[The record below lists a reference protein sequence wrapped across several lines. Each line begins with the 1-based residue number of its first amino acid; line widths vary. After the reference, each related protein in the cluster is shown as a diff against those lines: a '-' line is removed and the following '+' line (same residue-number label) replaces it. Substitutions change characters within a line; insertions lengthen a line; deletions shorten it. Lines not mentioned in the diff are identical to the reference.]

1 MKQMNLNDLQKQ
13 LENDVKQAAITSRIN
28 KNNKNIQNK
37 NESENDYAR
46 AIMVTSIK
54 YFTESLKK
62 FCDQCIKGQAG
73 VKATS
78 SKILNLFDDLD
89 LVSFIVFKVILDRA
103 SHISTVTSVAMA
115 IGQRLDDELRYIYY
129 EQEDKKYF
137 QNMIK
142 HMNDTQHSKYRRS
155 LLVYSFNKKG
165 YRYSGLTKEER
176 LRLGFKMIDI
186 MTMEIGLTK
195 ISKGRGS
202 KYLQLTDKMIEWID
216 RQKYNKFVA
225 LPTYLPCVVKPKRWT
240 NPYDG
245 GFHYNFKN
253 LKILKTDN
261 DYQLLRLKEENPT
274 HFYKAINGL
283 QETGFIVNKKVLK
296 VALKLFEMN
305 VEVGCMASV
314 EQRPLPPKPFDIATN
329 EIARK
334 KWRKETKVVHE
345 YNQHTL
351 SKRLQTLLILNT
363 AEKFKDN
370 VFYHVMQ
377 ADFRG
382 RIYSVT
388 AHFNPQ
394 GNDLARALHLFEKPS
409 KIASHKEL
417 EYLKLHGANL
427 QGITGSF
434 YSRVNSADTFFKDN
448 KNTTYNMSYDGV
460 HKYTVTP
467 EIQNKSL
474 YELVD
479 KDPLGHLDLWANEPK
494 PFQFLAYCFERAAY
508 QRHIIKFSEAKYKS
522 HLPIYLD
529 GTNNAYQHIACL
541 CKDHKLAKAVN
552 LAPQTLR
559 PEDLYTKVLDQL
571 MSNLTSYFLAKNEY
585 ITDWLNEKIDR
596 KFIKKP
602 VLMIPYGGSDFG
614 IIKYIEQYK
623 WREPKTQEHCK
634 ILCKYIRISLLQ
646 VAPSIDHVITYLK
659 SALGLGLTDGWTTP
673 SGFYVQQ
680 KYLKNKSKQV
690 KTKLGNSSIRLSVC
704 EYTDKPD
711 IKKSNN
717 SICANFVQSYD
728 AANVHLAISKALDK
742 KIKQFITVH
751 DSYATTCGQIEE
763 FIEVVKE
770 AFVEL
775 YINND
780 CPLYK
785 NLPPTGNFDVKE
797 VLKAIYIFS

>member
-1 MKQMNLNDLQKQ
+1 MNLNDLQKQ

-62 FCDQCIKGQAG
+62 FCDQSIKGQAG

-78 SKILNLFDDLD
+78 AKVLNLFDDLD

-165 YRYSGLTKEER
+165 YRYLGLTKEER

-186 MTMEIGLTK
+186 MTMEVGLTK

-240 NPYDG
+240 NPYNG

-253 LKILKTDN
+253 LKILKTEN

-305 VEVGCMASV
+305 VEVGCMASA
-314 EQRPLPPKPFDIATN
+314 EQRPIPPKPFDINTN

-334 KWRKETKVVHE
+334 KWRKETKIVHE

-409 KIASHKEL
+409 KIESYKEL
-417 EYLKLHGANL
+417 
-427 QGITGSF
+427 
-434 YSRVNSADTFFKDN
+434 
-448 KNTTYNMSYDGV
+448 
-460 HKYTVTP
+460 
-467 EIQNKSL
+467 
-474 YELVD
+474 
-479 KDPLGHLDLWANEPK
+479 
-494 PFQFLAYCFERAAY
+494 
-508 QRHIIKFSEAKYKS
+508 
-522 HLPIYLD
+522 
-529 GTNNAYQHIACL
+529 
-541 CKDHKLAKAVN
+541 
-552 LAPQTLR
+552 
-559 PEDLYTKVLDQL
+559 
-571 MSNLTSYFLAKNEY
+571 
-585 ITDWLNEKIDR
+585 
-596 KFIKKP
+596 
-602 VLMIPYGGSDFG
+602 
-614 IIKYIEQYK
+614 
-623 WREPKTQEHCK
+623 
-634 ILCKYIRISLLQ
+634 
-646 VAPSIDHVITYLK
+646 
-659 SALGLGLTDGWTTP
+659 
-673 SGFYVQQ
+673 
-680 KYLKNKSKQV
+680 
-690 KTKLGNSSIRLSVC
+690 
-704 EYTDKPD
+704 
-711 IKKSNN
+711 
-717 SICANFVQSYD
+717 
-728 AANVHLAISKALDK
+728 
-742 KIKQFITVH
+742 
-751 DSYATTCGQIEE
+751 
-763 FIEVVKE
+763 
-770 AFVEL
+770 
-775 YINND
+775 
-780 CPLYK
+780 
-785 NLPPTGNFDVKE
+785 
-797 VLKAIYIFS
+797 